1 MPQIGRD
8 LAERNKQV
16 TLEKLKESGESYKQF
31 NKNLMVLLGEEADD
45 NCEQDGE
52 ARHFKRQLEQIESA
66 EYFDKKYNLDYQILK
81 KFKQE
86 TREALGEQAANL
98 REEASERRRK
108 REEKAQEKDLLK
120 KYM

>member
-1 MPQIGRD
+1 M
-8 LAERNKQV
+8 

-31 NKNLMVLLGEEADD
+31 NKNIMVLLGDDADE
-45 NCEQDGE
+45 NCEQNGE
-52 ARHFKRQLEQIESA
+52 ARHFKRQLKQIESA

-86 TREALGEQAANL
+86 TREALSEQAAIL
-98 REEASERRRK
+98 REEARERRRK
-108 REEKAQEKDLLK
+108 REGKAQEKDLLK